1 MSQYY
6 KTKKLNLTDAV
17 SFATMK
23 KNSSILPDEQVTVSK
38 QKALRAFVVSFDGF
52 GFIFPLWQAYNEKFN
67 LRLFGK

>member
-1 MSQYY
+1 MQFY
-6 KTKKLNLTDAV
+6 LQQ
-17 SFATMK
+17 MK
-23 KNSSILPDEQVTVSK
+23 KNSSILPDEQVTASK